1 MNKVGCPIDIY
12 FAPTNMEGEPSMD
25 CEKFTSHLGPIGD
38 FLTAKNQ
45 NLDVHNSP
53 LKFEN
58 TYNGHSFVA
67 RMSHDQSFVARI
79 EIDHDIVRDCP
90 EPSRRSSSIEV
101 RADESIMMNTP
112 MMNNVN
118 ATKYS
123 IGVLGEDNATIL
135 APKLEEGKRSWNV
148 HNHSGITASL
158 HHIAT

>member
-1 MNKVGCPIDIY
+1 
-12 FAPTNMEGEPSMD
+12 MD

-112 MMNNVN
+112 MMNNAN

-135 APKLEEGKRSWNV
+135 APKLEE
-148 HNHSGITASL
+148 ASEVGTFTIIQVSQPRFTTSPL
-158 HHIAT
+158 EEVLPCPIFISLAV